1 MVQPDNKSVVSDS
14 ASRSKRDASGYVER
28 NTKAIRGGVLVVNY
42 GSMDKINAFI
52 EVGKDGLVAVCTKS
66 NKYHYMILGCGD
78 SVDEAME
85 DFYEC
90 RDELKQMEEES
101 GRTFPDLEFEFAY
114 DTESFLRYYGN
125 ILTLTGL
132 QKITGVHHKQL
143 SHYATGQSR
152 PTAKTVRRIQEG
164 ISRFADTLKQV
175 RLV

>member
-1 MVQPDNKSVVSDS
+1 
-14 ASRSKRDASGYVER
+14 
-28 NTKAIRGGVLVVNY
+28 
-42 GSMDKINAFI
+42 MDKINAFI

-66 NKYHYMILGCGD
+66 NKYNYMIL
-78 SVDEAME
+78 
-85 DFYEC
+85 
-90 RDELKQMEEES
+90 
-101 GRTFPDLEFEFAY
+101 

-125 ILTLTGL
+125 ILTPTGL
-132 QKITGVHHKQL
+132 QKITGVHYKQL